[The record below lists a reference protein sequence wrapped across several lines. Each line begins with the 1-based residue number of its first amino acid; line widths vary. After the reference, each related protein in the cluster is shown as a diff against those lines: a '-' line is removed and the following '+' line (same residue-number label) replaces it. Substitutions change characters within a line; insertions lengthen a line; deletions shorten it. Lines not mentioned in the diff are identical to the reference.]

1 MKYHLKWI
9 SALLALLVLL
19 AAGALAETGAD
30 GESAAYATILQAEAL
45 PGESAPA

>member
-30 GESAAYATILQAEAL
+30 GEGAAYATILQAEAL
-45 PGESAPA
+45 P